1 MSLLE
6 ISHSVPSQAVVAGG
20 IDASGLHTGWHY
32 SPPAATRPAPQRN
45 AAAAGQPEHW
55 LAATLDHVGRGLV
68 VVAAGGRVVYANRLA
83 RQALDEPGHPLE
95 LDGGQ
100 ITARRA
106 GDGQALAEALD
117 AALRRGL
124 RRLLNLGHAGDDRV
138 AVAVLPLP
146 PHAMGPTTG
155 GAVLLSLPLARRTQ
169 DLALQSYARLCDLTK
184 AETAVL
190 EALVAGDRPTDIAK
204 DKGVAMSTVRTQIC
218 QLRLKT
224 GSHSIREIVQRVV
237 GLPPMLGVVQ

>member
-1 MSLLE
+1 
-6 ISHSVPSQAVVAGG
+6 
-20 IDASGLHTGWHY
+20 
-32 SPPAATRPAPQRN
+32 
-45 AAAAGQPEHW
+45 
-55 LAATLDHVGRGLV
+55 
-68 VVAAGGRVVYANRLA
+68 
-83 RQALDEPGHPLE
+83 
-95 LDGGQ
+95 
-100 ITARRA
+100 
-106 GDGQALAEALD
+106 
-117 AALRRGL
+117 
-124 RRLLNLGHAGDDRV
+124 
-138 AVAVLPLP
+138 
-146 PHAMGPTTG
+146 MGPTTG

-169 DLALQSYARLCDLTK
+169 DLALQSYARLCDLTQ